1 MSGSSCPRA
10 AALHLG
16 GLSTLST
23 RLQGACL
30 EKVVTYIDDEI
41 VSHSDPTAHVKTM
54 RALFECPRKHNLKLF
69 PPEGPPGGHRY

>member
-1 MSGSSCPRA
+1 M
-10 AALHLG
+10 
-16 GLSTLST
+16 
-23 RLQGACL
+23 